1 MGITAIQHN
10 REVTSVTRAIT
21 LFNVL
26 CYFACK
32 KLWTF
37 IAIILVF
44 AE

>member
-21 LFNVL
+21 LLNVL
-26 CYFACK
+26 CYFACE
-32 KLWTF
+32 KLRTF
-37 IAIILVF
+37 VAIILIF